1 MAKPKIKFYDFISH
15 VCPFFT
21 ILYDV
26 QCIYWHLS
34 TVYVSV
40 IISCNIYLHTEIN
53 GVPYFEI
60 YVAANPSIRQ
70 QFSGAQPPETFVHV
84 FNRLQLVAKV

>member
-1 MAKPKIKFYDFISH
+1 M
-15 VCPFFT
+15 C
-21 ILYDV
+21 LYA
-26 QCIYWHLS
+26 
-34 TVYVSV
+34 
-40 IISCNIYLHTEIN
+40 EIN

-84 FNRLQLVAKV
+84 FNRLQLVAKA